1 MTIITLTTD
10 FGVTD
15 GYVGAMKGVILSL
28 APNVTLIDISHAVNP
43 HDIRHGARIL
53 ATAAPEFPEGTIHVA
68 VVDPGVGSSRR
79 GMALRTANAFF
90 VGPDNGLFSPF
101 LSSKVVCVE
110 LTKGATHRL
119 HVSHTFHGRDVFA
132 PVAAHLANGM
142 SINDLGP
149 PLIDP
154 IWLVEPEPAHSD
166 GGWLV
171 GEVVYVDR
179 FGNLVTN
186 VGPLYTERLE
196 SAGARVVVDD
206 IRIPFVRTY
215 SDVAVGELL
224 ALIGSSGY
232 LEIAVRTGRASD
244 FVGTG
249 IGTVVKVWGI

>member
-15 GYVGAMKGVILSL
+15 GYVGAMKGVILRL

-43 HDIRHGARIL
+43 HDVRHGARIL
-53 ATAAPEFPEGTIHVA
+53 ATAAPEFPDGTIHVA

-79 GMALRTANAFF
+79 GIAVRTTNAFF

-101 LSSKVVCVE
+101 FDSKVACVR
-110 LTKGATHRL
+110 LTNRATHQR

-142 SINDLGP
+142 SINELGP

-154 IWLVEPEPAHSD
+154 VCLVEPEPVRTD

-171 GEVVYVDR
+171 AEVVYVDR

-186 VGPLYTERLE
+186 LSPGNWEQLE
-196 SAGARVVVDD
+196 PADIRVVVGD
-206 IRIPFVRTY
+206 IGVPFVRTY
-215 SDVAVGELL
+215 SDAAVGELL

-244 FVGTG
+244 VLDAG
-249 IGTVVKVWGI
+249 IGTAVKVWGV

>member
-15 GYVGAMKGVILSL
+15 GYVGAMKGVILRL

-43 HDIRHGARIL
+43 HDVRHGARIL

-79 GMALRTANAFF
+79 GMALRTENAFF

-101 LSSKVVCVE
+101 LGSKVACVE
-110 LTKGATHRL
+110 LTNRATHQR

-142 SINDLGP
+142 SISELGP
-149 PLIDP
+149 PLTDP
-154 IWLVEPEPAHSD
+154 IYLVEPEPARTE

-171 GEVVYVDR
+171 AEVVYVDR

-186 VGPLYTERLE
+186 LGPLHGEQLE
-196 SAGARVVVDD
+196 SASIRVVIGD
-206 IRIPFVRTY
+206 IGVPFARTY

-244 FVGTG
+244 FIAMG
-249 IGTVVKVWGI
+249 IGAVVKVWGI